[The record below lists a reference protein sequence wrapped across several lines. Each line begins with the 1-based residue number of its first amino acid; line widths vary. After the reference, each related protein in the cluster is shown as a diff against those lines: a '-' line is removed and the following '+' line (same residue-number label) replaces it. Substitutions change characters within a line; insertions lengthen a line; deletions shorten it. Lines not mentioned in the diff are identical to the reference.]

1 MNEDA
6 RTLVVKDVGEI
17 DTPLI
22 VCGGAYSNLEA
33 MTALFAAAAKL
44 DIPPERII
52 HTGDVVAY
60 CADPEATT
68 ELLKNSGAL
77 ALLGNVEESLFI
89 GADDCGCGFEE
100 GTACDTLS
108 AQWYSHADR
117 QIGSGLRDWMK
128 SLPHQIIFRCGDRR
142 ALVVHGNVTSINTF
156 VFESLAAA
164 TFQRDFQKTTADIII
179 AGHTG
184 LPFTRHFPGG
194 RTWHNSGALGMP
206 ANDGTARVWYSIA
219 YPDDQFGLRFVHKP
233 LDYDHQTAARKMH
246 EAGLPDAYAN
256 ALVTGLWP
264 NVDWLPEA
272 ERKQTGVRIDFELR
286 DKAKG
291 AAA

>member
-1 MNEDA
+1 
-6 RTLVVKDVGEI
+6 
-17 DTPLI
+17 
-22 VCGGAYSNLEA
+22 
-33 MTALFAAAAKL
+33 
-44 DIPPERII
+44 
-52 HTGDVVAY
+52 
-60 CADPEATT
+60 
-68 ELLKNSGAL
+68 
-77 ALLGNVEESLFI
+77 
-89 GADDCGCGFEE
+89 
-100 GTACDTLS
+100 
-108 AQWYSHADR
+108 
-117 QIGSGLRDWMK
+117 
-128 SLPHQIIFRCGDRR
+128 
-142 ALVVHGNVTSINTF
+142 
-156 VFESLAAA
+156 
-164 TFQRDFQKTTADIII
+164 
-179 AGHTG
+179 
-184 LPFTRHFPGG
+184 
-194 RTWHNSGALGMP
+194 MP